1 MAQKITLRKKLLGS
15 GEKNSLYL
23 DYSPPAPHSKT
34 GEVVR
39 KEYLGLYTWASIKVK
54 ERKGRQPKEV
64 FDENPIANELKE
76 NHNTDQ
82 QRIAET
88 ILSRRLNELNK
99 PEVYGKLEQRELEK
113 RKREQKS
120 FVAFFEKQCDHQL
133 LKGQRNYLSAL
144 LVYKQFNKGKDISFS
159 QLTPEH
165 CEDFKSYL
173 LLAASNQ
180 LLDHNTAAQYFKFFR
195 IAINQAER
203 LEFIDRNPNR
213 KVSGIK
219 LEKRE
224 KDFLTTEE
232 LEKLARTDCKL
243 PEVKRICLFA
253 AVCGQR
259 RSDILGLTWSNVVE
273 QKDGSL
279 SISFIVQK
287 SRRANVVPLNLS
299 AVQLLGK
306 RGESSERVFKV
317 SVQQISNYLPQ
328 WLKAAGINKKI
339 TFHNFRH
346 SFISNLLL
354 LGSPITN
361 VSKLAGHSTVTQTL
375 NTYSHLTAEKMRE
388 TVEQL
393 NLNFD

>member
-1 MAQKITLRKKLLGS
+1 MAQKIILRKKLLGS

-34 GEVVR
+34 GELVR
-39 KEYLGLYTWASIKVK
+39 KEYLGLYTWAAVELKV
-54 ERKGRQPKEV
+54 RKGRQPKEV
-64 FDENPIANELKE
+64 FDRNPIANGLKE
-76 NHNTDQ
+76 KHNAEQ
-82 QRIAET
+82 QLIAER

-99 PEVYGKLEQRELEK
+99 PEVYGKLEQREIEK
-113 RKREQKS
+113 GKREQKS
-120 FVAFFEKQCDHQL
+120 FVTFFEKQCDHQL

-144 LVYKQFNKGKDISFS
+144 LVYKQFNKGKDVSFS

-173 LLAASNQ
+173 LVAASNR

-203 LEFIDRNPNR
+203 LDFIDRNPNR

-232 LEKLARTDCKL
+232 LELLARTDCKL
-243 PEVKRICLFA
+243 PEVKRVCLFA

-279 SISFIVQK
+279 SIRFVVQK
-287 SRRANVVPLNLS
+287 SGRPNVVPLNLS

-306 RGESSERVFKV
+306 RGESSERVFKAT
-317 SVQQISNYLPQ
+317 VQQISVYLPQ
-328 WLKAAGINKKI
+328 WLRAAGINKKI

-354 LGSPITN
+354 AGSPITN